1 MSTRSNIGII
11 NADGSVTSI
20 YTHSDG
26 YPSGVGKT
34 LREHYNT
41 EDAVRT
47 LLSLGDLS
55 VLGEVIGEKH
65 DFDWGGEYG
74 FDWDKRRSD
83 PRYKMC
89 LAYGRDRGE
98 KGTRARKYK
107 TVKEACEA
115 LDNDYTYLFIV
126 AENRWSFRK
135 GNGPFQPLDAEACK
149 RN

>member
-11 NADGSVTSI
+11 NTNGSVTAI
-20 YTHSDG
+20 YVHSDG

-55 VLGEVIGEKH
+55 VLGTVIGEKH

-74 FDWDKRRSD
+74 FDWDKRRAD

-107 TVKEACEA
+107 TVKEACVE
-115 LDNDYTYLFIV
+115 LDNAYVYLFIV
-126 AENRWSFRK
+126 AENRWTFRDHE
-135 GNGPFQPLDAEACK
+135 GPFEPLDADACE
-149 RN
+149 RD

>member
-11 NADGSVTSI
+11 NTNGSVIAI
-20 YTHSDG
+20 YIHSDG

-34 LREHYNT
+34 LLDNYNT
-41 EDAVRT
+41 ADKVRE
-47 LLSLGDLS
+47 LLKLGDLS
-55 VLGEVIGEKH
+55 VLGTVIGEKH

-74 FDWDKRRSD
+74 FDWDNRRSD

-98 KGTRARKYK
+98 KGTGARKYK

-115 LDNDYTYLFIV
+115 LDNAYTYLFNP
-126 AENRWSFRK
+126 ADNRWSFRE
-135 GNGPFQPLDAEACK
+135 GDGPFEPLDAEAYK